1 MTIRTHRLRFP
12 LSAED
17 ARSLRAGDQLIL
29 DGEIVVTA
37 GLPTHQRLLQALDG
51 AEPLPL
57 ELHDGCLFHIG
68 SYSQEHQTDEA
79 DQADPE
85 APAGPDRSGSGFEV
99 LYINPT
105 TSTRFNPYMP
115 TLIRRLN
122 LHAVGGKG
130 GLDAASVEAM
140 REVGCVY
147 LSFLGGGCT
156 LLSQALRGV
165 LEVGWPDMLTH
176 YRVVRLKVEGLGPV
190 TVAIDA
196 HGNSCYADAAAHAR
210 SHMATIL
217 AELDQRRQEA
227 ARAG

>member
-1 MTIRTHRLRFP
+1 MSDATTHRMRFP

-17 ARSLRAGDQLIL
+17 ARILRAGDQVVL

-37 GLPTHQRLLQALDG
+37 GLPTHQRLLRALDG

-57 ELHDGCLFHIG
+57 PIHGGSLFHIG
-68 SYSQEHQTDEA
+68 SYSREEH
-79 DQADPE
+79 
-85 APAGPDRSGSGFEV
+85 GSFEV

-115 TLIRRLN
+115 RLVRELG
-122 LHAVGGKG
+122 LHAIGGKG
-130 GLDAASVEAM
+130 GLDAQSVEALKD
-140 REVGCVY
+140 VGCVY

-156 LLSQALRGV
+156 LLSSAVREV

-176 YRVVRLKVEGLGPV
+176 YRLVRLKVEGLGPA

-196 HGNSCYADAAAHAR
+196 HGCSLYEQAGTHAQ
-210 SHMATIL
+210 SLLPDLL
-217 AELDQRRQEA
+217 AEMDRERTAFA
-227 ARAG
+227 ASNKG

>member
-1 MTIRTHRLRFP
+1 MRFP
-12 LSAED
+12 LSQDD
-17 ARSLRAGDQLIL
+17 ARTLRAGDQVIL

-37 GLPTHQRLLQALDG
+37 GLPTHQRLLRALDG
-51 AEPLPL
+51 AEPLPF
-57 ELHDGCLFHIG
+57 ELHGGCLFHIG
-68 SYSQEHQTDEA
+68 SYSQEATD
-79 DQADPE
+79 
-85 APAGPDRSGSGFEV
+85 GSFDV

-115 TLIRRLN
+115 ALIRRLG

-130 GLDAASVEAM
+130 GLDAASVDAM

-176 YRVVRLKVEGLGPV
+176 YRVVRLKVEGLGPA

-196 HGNSCYADAAAHAR
+196 HGSSSYAEAMNQAGTN
-210 SHMATIL
+210 MPQIL
-217 AELDQRRQEA
+217 SELDARRRRDA
-227 ARAG
+227 L